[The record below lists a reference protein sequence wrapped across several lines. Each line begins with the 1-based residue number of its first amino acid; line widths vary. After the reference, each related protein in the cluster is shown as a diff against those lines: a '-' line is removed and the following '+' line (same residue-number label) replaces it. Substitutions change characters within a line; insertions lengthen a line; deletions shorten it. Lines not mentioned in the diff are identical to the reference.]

1 MTGLMRRNNF
11 FDDFFT
17 KELFD
22 FNNAGF
28 AQSGITQPSVNVK
41 DMNDAFEI
49 QVAAPGMK
57 KEDFTV
63 NLERNVLTISSE
75 KQTQNE
81 EKDEDGN
88 FSRREFNYS
97 SFRRSFTLPEAV
109 EQEKIEATYEDGLLK
124 ITVPKKEQS
133 TRMLKTIEVK

>member
-41 DMNDAFEI
+41 DMDERFEI

-109 EQEKIEATYEDGLLK
+109 EHENIEAAYEDGLLK
-124 ITVPKKEQS
+124 ITVPKKEKSMQ
-133 TRMLKTIEVK
+133 MLKTIEVK

>member
-41 DMNDAFEI
+41 DMDEGFEI

-109 EQEKIEATYEDGLLK
+109 EHENIEAAYEDGLLK
-124 ITVPKKEQS
+124 ITVPKKEKS
-133 TRMLKTIEVK
+133 TQMLKTIEVK

>member
-22 FNNAGF
+22 FNSAGF

-41 DMNDAFEI
+41 DMNDGFEI

-63 NLERNVLTISSE
+63 NLDRNVLTISSE

-133 TRMLKTIEVK
+133 TQMLKTIEVK

>member
-41 DMNDAFEI
+41 DMDEGFEI

-81 EKDEDGN
+81 EKDKDGN

-109 EQEKIEATYEDGLLK
+109 EHENIEAAYEDGLLK
-124 ITVPKKEQS
+124 ITVPKKEKS
-133 TRMLKTIEVK
+133 TQMLKTIEVK

>member
-41 DMNDAFEI
+41 DMDEGFEI

-81 EKDEDGN
+81 EKDKDGN

-109 EQEKIEATYEDGLLK
+109 EHENIEAAYEDGLLK
-124 ITVPKKEQS
+124 ITVPKKE
-133 TRMLKTIEVK
+133 TRFL

>member
-41 DMNDAFEI
+41 DMNDGFEI
-49 QVAAPGMK
+49 QVAAPGMR

-124 ITVPKKEQS
+124 IAVPKKEQS

>member
-28 AQSGITQPSVNVK
+28 AQSGITQPSMNVK
-41 DMNDAFEI
+41 DMNDGFEI

-63 NLERNVLTISSE
+63 NLDRNVLTISSE

>member
-41 DMNDAFEI
+41 DMNDGFEI

-63 NLERNVLTISSE
+63 NLDRNVLTISSE

-124 ITVPKKEQS
+124 ITIPKKEQS

>member
-22 FNNAGF
+22 FNNSGF
-28 AQSGITQPSVNVK
+28 SNTGITAPSVNVK
-41 DMNDAFEI
+41 DTERAFEI

-57 KEDFTV
+57 KDDFNV
-63 NLERNVLTISSE
+63 NLERDILTISSE
-75 KQTQNE
+75 KQAENE
-81 EKDEDGN
+81 EKDDNGT

-97 SFRRSFTLPEAV
+97 SFQRSFTLPDVV
-109 EQEKIEATYEDGLLK
+109 EHENIEATYEDGILK
-124 ITVPKKEQS
+124 ITVPKKETQ
-133 TRMLKTIEVK
+133 TQMQKRIEVK

>member
-41 DMNDAFEI
+41 DMDEGFEI

-75 KQTQNE
+75 KQSQNE

-109 EQEKIEATYEDGLLK
+109 EHENIEAAYEDGLLK
-124 ITVPKKEQS
+124 ISVPKKEKS
-133 TRMLKTIEVK
+133 TQMLKTIEVK

>member
-41 DMNDAFEI
+41 DMNDGFEI

-63 NLERNVLTISSE
+63 NLDRNVLTISSE